1 MPEVSVV
8 IPTYNSAHFLGEA
21 LQSVFDQTFKDYEL
35 IVVDDGSTD
44 ETKQIVAEYGD
55 KIKYIFQENSGPAS
69 AKNNGIRNSVGKYI
83 AFLDADDLWL
93 PTKLEKQVKTF
104 QQSPEL
110 AMIFTEHSVFN
121 DRGIYLALIGKR
133 KRLIKGDIA
142 RNIFL
147 HNGVATPTVI
157 VRKEIFNKIG
167 LFEEDLYMA
176 EDDNMWVRIA
186 ANFDVELIDEPLAKY
201 RIHSRSMTADK
212 KKLFEAVLTN
222 VRLLSYRYEGVK
234 ERIKNVIP
242 QKLSQ
247 VQFSVGYD
255 HFENGDFKEAR
266 RAFAQGIRCYKWNG
280 RNYLYFL
287 LSLWPKKV
295 IQGIRWI
302 KKKVL
307 PFPVD

>member
-167 LFEEDLYMA
+167 LFEEDLCMA

-186 ANFDVELIDEPLAKY
+186 VNFKVELIDEPLVKI
-201 RIHSRSMTADK
+201 RFHPERTTAAK
-212 KKLFEAVLTN
+212 KKLFGYVQSN
-222 VRLLSYRYEGVK
+222 IRLLTSRYVGVK
-234 ERIKNVIP
+234 ERIEDVIP
-242 QKLSQ
+242 RKLSQ
-247 VQFSVGYD
+247 VQFDLGYVY
-255 HFENGDFKEAR
+255 FEDNELKEAR
-266 RAFAQGIRCYKWNG
+266 KAFARGIISYKWNWK
-280 RNYLYFL
+280 NYPYFL
-287 LSLWPKKV
+287 SCFLPKKMV
-295 IQGIRWI
+295 QTVRWL
-302 KKKVL
+302 KRRVL
-307 PFPVD
+307 SSAAY